1 MRSQPGR
8 AFGALVGLVAV
19 LGLAS
24 LAAAESLTDQQIGY
38 QIGRQL
44 SAVAFS
50 NVTVSVQA
58 HVVSL
63 SGSVPSLWAKE
74 AAIAKAGA
82 LSAVTSVV
90 SEALE
95 IERAESDRAIVEH
108 IAHDIGRVSIPA
120 PAAAAR
126 HGVSTPSGIAE
137 SSQSPRF
144 PHRRSGFRGAHPGLG
159 PGFDHRSGFG
169 GAHRGFGSGFD
180 HPHNVGRSHSGLD
193 VGPNRRLQHELRE
206 ALYGHT
212 GNSFYGIFDAFDGW
226 VDNGV
231 VTLTGYVTHEYKASQ
246 VARLVSRVHGVR
258 EIHNQ
263 IEVLSTATLDN
274 RLRFDLAK
282 NIYGNPLF
290 WNEALQ
296 NIPPIRIIVNNLH
309 VTLAGIVNSEVDKR
323 VAADIVRQTA
333 GVITFRN
340 NLEIRSSSRG

>member
-1 MRSQPGR
+1 M
-8 AFGALVGLVAV
+8 
-19 LGLAS
+19 LGVAS
-24 LAAAESLTDQQIGY
+24 LAAGASLTDQQIG
-38 QIGRQL
+38 RQL
-44 SAVAFS
+44 ERRLSEDAFS

-63 SGSVPSLWAKE
+63 SGSVPNLWAKE
-74 AAIAKAGA
+74 AAIAKARA
-82 LSAVTSVV
+82 LSAVTSVA
-90 SEALE
+90 SEGLE

-108 IAHDIGRVSIPA
+108 IADDIGRVSIPA

-137 SSQSPRF
+137 TAQSPRF
-144 PHRRSGFRGAHPGLG
+144 LHRRSGFESAHH
-159 PGFDHRSGFG
+159 GFDSR
-169 GAHRGFGSGFD
+169 FD
-180 HPHNVGRSHSGLD
+180 HPHDVGRSHSGLD
-193 VGPNRRLQHELRE
+193 VGPDRRLQHELRE

-212 GNSFYGIFDAFDGW
+212 GNSFYGIFDALDGW
-226 VDNGV
+226 VDSGV

-290 WNEALQ
+290 WNDAIQ

-309 VTLAGIVNSEVDKR
+309 VTLAGVVSSEVDKR

-333 GVITFRN
+333 GVLSFRN
-340 NLEIRSSSRG
+340 NLETRSSRRG